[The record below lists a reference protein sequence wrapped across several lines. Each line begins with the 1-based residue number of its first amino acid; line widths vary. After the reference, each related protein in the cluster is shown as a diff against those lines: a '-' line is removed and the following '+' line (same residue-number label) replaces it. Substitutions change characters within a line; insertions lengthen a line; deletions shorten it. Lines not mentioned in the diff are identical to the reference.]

1 MSLESLGL
9 PEHFAALATLELGQL
24 VNIFVASSTSANSSA
39 LTPAS
44 SAAATSTAAA
54 LADHVLLD
62 HVNDLIGDP
71 EVLYGAAPEHWHPPE
86 IVPVRTGARFKSQ
99 RSYFYFM
106 CEYLNDI
113 DRGAP
118 PAWGGSVRS

>member
-9 PEHFAALATLELGQL
+9 TEHFAALATLELGRL

-39 LTPAS
+39 LTPESSAPAT
-44 SAAATSTAAA
+44 SAAAS

-62 HVNDLIGDP
+62 LVGDP
-71 EVLYGAAPEHWHPPE
+71 EVLDGAAPEHWHPPE
-86 IVPVRTGARFKSQ
+86 IVPVRTGARCKSH
-99 RSYFYFM
+99 RS
-106 CEYLNDI
+106 L
-113 DRGAP
+113 AP